1 MLLNVRGVID
11 RALRLNGALAANSE
25 PTADQMGDALIAF
38 NTLKA
43 SWFGTLIGGRL
54 TEQAGAG
61 AFIQAENGAE
71 YAAPS
76 GIAFTLTAP
85 ADARGGARFGL
96 VDAGLS
102 FAAHNATVTAN
113 GRLIEG
119 AAASL
124 VLATNGDNRR
134 WWYRGDAGN
143 WVREAPWTDPSDA
156 LEFPDA
162 VSAYFPFML
171 AAVLA
176 PEYAGDASA
185 EVIAGYN
192 EGRAVLART
201 YAPRGR
207 NQVEGPLGV
216 G

>member
-1 MLLNVRGVID
+1 M
-11 RALRLNGALAANSE
+11 S
-25 PTADQMGDALIAF
+25 DALVAF

-54 TEQAGAG
+54 TQQGG
-61 AFIQAENGAE
+61 TSAFIQAENGGE
-71 YAAPS
+71 YAAPA
-76 GIAFTLTAP
+76 GIAFTLAAP
-85 ADARGGARFGL
+85 AEPRGGARFGV
-96 VDAGLS
+96 VDAALG
-102 FAAHNATVTAN
+102 FAAHNAAISPN

-124 VLATNGDNRR
+124 VLSANGDNRR
-134 WWYRGDAGN
+134 WWYRGDAGE
-143 WVREAPWTDPSDA
+143 WVREAAWSDPSDA
-156 LEFPDA
+156 IEFPDA

-216 G
+216 AAG